1 VAQVLAQPESP
12 LPAVGASGAIAGL
25 LAVYTL
31 LRPGAIFGAV
41 WPALFIRRTVDLP
54 AALML
59 GLWLLSLLLSGLLSL
74 TGGPSNEGAWQA
86 HLGGF
91 LSGLLLMLIF
101 RGCARELSG

>member
-1 VAQVLAQPESP
+1 VLAQSESP

-25 LAVYTL
+25 LAGYTV

-54 AALML
+54 AAIML
-59 GLWLLSLLLSGLLSL
+59 ALWLLSLLSSGLLSL
-74 TGGPSNEGAWQA
+74 TSGPSNVGAWQA

-91 LSGLLLMLIF
+91 VSGLLLTLVF
-101 RGCARELSG
+101 RERAGRAYHWG